1 MTRSN
6 FLYIKYKNICIL
18 FEQFRHAML
27 KTLSSLLST
36 FFFFAVIALIVVI
49 TSVWQISQELPEYQQ
64 LADYEPAVTTRLYAG
79 DGQLMMEYAAE
90 KRLFVPEDKIP
101 TLVKNAF
108 IAAEDKTFYSHFGVD
123 PIGILRA
130 AFDNLK
136 NIGRGRRPAGASTI
150 TQQVAKNFLLSS
162 EVSYKRKIKEALLAM
177 RMEQAFSKQH
187 ILELY
192 LNEIYLG
199 NRSYGV
205 AAAAL
210 NYFGKSLDELTI
222 EEAAYLAALPKGP
235 NNYNPKT
242 KYEAA
247 IGRRNWVIDRMVEED
262 FISSSDGEAA
272 KEKTLEV
279 VDRRGEFV
287 WGAEYFSEEVRRQVK
302 SEFGEDALYE
312 GGLLIRT
319 TLDPKLQKIASTVF
333 ANEIRDY
340 DLRHGWRG
348 PLANIPLDDSYVEA
362 MQQVAL
368 PAGYANGWI
377 KAIVKSVSTVKAN
390 IETIDGQK
398 GIIPL
403 ARLSWARKN
412 LKNQGVSNPPK
423 SVADVLKVGDVV
435 MVEPVSPSVIANKKL
450 PTDSYELRQ
459 VPDVEGALIAM
470 DPHTGKILAM
480 VGGYSFRKSQFNR
493 ATQAMRQTGS
503 AFKPIVY
510 LAALDNGYS
519 PTDLILDAPFVLDQ
533 GIGLPKW
540 KPVNYSKK
548 FYGLMTLRQGI
559 EKSRN
564 LMTVRLAQD
573 VGMDKVAEYAKKMGV
588 NPSLPHLLSMSLGAG
603 ETKLINMASAYG
615 IMVNGGKKVEPYFI
629 ERIQDRNGKTIY
641 RHDRRP
647 CENCQAEKWQNQP
660 LPELADNR
668 EQIVDPLS
676 AYQMVSIL
684 EGVAQHGTG
693 ARLRRLQKHLAGKTG
708 TTNKNQDSWF
718 VGFSPDLV
726 VATYVGFDEPKSL
739 GRYETGAAL
748 ALPIFHNFMAEALK
762 NQPDT
767 PFRIPAGIKLV
778 RVNHD
783 TGKPAKPEDQSV
795 ILEALKPEFSFDNT
809 SQRVIGTPANDNSST
824 EDNSPSFAVDADDE
838 VQLGSEY

>member
-1 MTRSN
+1 M
-6 FLYIKYKNICIL
+6 F
-18 FEQFRHAML
+18 

-36 FFFFAVIALIVVI
+36 FFFFAVIALVLVI
-49 TSVWQISQELPEYQQ
+49 TSVWQMSQELPDYLQ
-64 LADYEPAVTTRLYAG
+64 LAKYEPPVTTRLYAG
-79 DGQLMMEYAAE
+79 DGQLMMEYASE

-101 TLVKNAF
+101 PLVKNAF
-108 IAAEDKTFYSHFGVD
+108 IAAEDKKFYSHFGVD
-123 PIGILRA
+123 FVGIVRA
-130 AFDNLK
+130 LIDNFK
-136 NIGRGRRPAGASTI
+136 NIGSGRRPAGASTI

-162 EVSYKRKIKEALLAM
+162 EVSYKRKIKEALLAS

-210 NYFGKSLDELTI
+210 NYFGKSLDELNL

-242 KYEAA
+242 KYAA
-247 IGRRNWVIDRMVEED
+247 AVNRRNWVIDRMVIDGYASEEE
-262 FISSSDGEAA
+262 GEAA
-272 KEKTLEV
+272 KAKPLEV
-279 VDRRGEFV
+279 IERRGEFV
-287 WGAEYFSEEVRRQVK
+287 QNAEYFSEEVRRKVTG
-302 SEFGEDALYE
+302 SFGEDALYE

-319 TLDPKLQKIASTVF
+319 TLDPRLQQIATKAF
-333 ANEIRDY
+333 DEEIRNY
-340 DLRHGWRG
+340 DIRHGWRG
-348 PLANIPLDDSYVEA
+348 PLTNIPLDDNYLDALRKVEI
-362 MQQVAL
+362 
-368 PAGYANGWI
+368 PAGRENNW
-377 KAIVKSVSTVKAN
+377 VKAVVKEVSAGRAE
-390 IETIDGQK
+390 IETIDGDK
-398 GIIPL
+398 GSVPL
-403 ARLSWARKN
+403 SLLSWARKT

-423 SVADVLKVGDVV
+423 SVKDVLAKGDVV
-435 MVEPVSPSVIANKKL
+435 LVEKLGAKTAAAKKL
-450 PTDSYELRQ
+450 PADSYYLRQ
-459 VPDVEGALIAM
+459 VPNVEGGLVAL

-493 ATQAMRQTGS
+493 VTQAMRQTGS

-510 LAALDNGYS
+510 LTALDNGYS

-533 GIGLPKW
+533 GPGLPKW

-588 NPSLPHLLSMSLGAG
+588 NDNLPHLLSMSLGAG

-615 IMVNGGKKVEPYFI
+615 IMVNGGKKADPYLI
-629 ERIQDRNGKTIY
+629 ERIQDRQGKTLY
-641 RHDRRP
+641 RHDRRS
-647 CENCQAEKWQNQP
+647 CENCKAEKWDNQP
-660 LPELADNR
+660 LPELPDNR

-684 EGVAQHGTG
+684 EGVAQHGTA
-693 ARLRRLQKHLAGKTG
+693 ARLRGLGKHLAGKTG

-726 VATYVGFDEPKSL
+726 VAVYVGFDEPRSL
-739 GRYETGAAL
+739 GRYETGAAS
-748 ALPIFHNFMAEALK
+748 ALPIFYNFMKEALA
-762 NQPDT
+762 NQPDI

-783 TGKPAKPEDQSV
+783 TGRPAKPNDKSV
-795 ILEALKPEFSFDNT
+795 IVEALKPEFSFDQKK
-809 SQRVIGTPANDNSST
+809 QRVIGSAEENT
-824 EDNSPSFAVDADDE
+824 EAAAPSFEDDDGDA
-838 VQLGSEY
+838 VQLGSQY